1 MFIRET
7 EAGPEQV
14 RLSSFDDRVAM
25 EKGRLMAAKVCA
37 HNAEKRR
44 EVEERYGVEVIRQLY
59 PEAYLSQSSTA
70 FGRFLEKIKLMFGE

>member
-37 HNAEKRR
+37 HDAEKRR
-44 EVEERYGVEVIRQLY
+44 EVEERYGAEYIRQLY
-59 PEAYLSQSSTA
+59 PEAYQAQNSTA
-70 FGRFLEKIKLMFGE
+70 FGRFLEKVKLLFGD